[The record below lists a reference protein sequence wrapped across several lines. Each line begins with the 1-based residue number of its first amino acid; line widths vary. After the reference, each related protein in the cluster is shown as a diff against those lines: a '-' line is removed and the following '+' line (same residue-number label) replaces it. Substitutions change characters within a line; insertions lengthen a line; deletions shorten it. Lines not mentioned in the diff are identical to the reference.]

1 MISKVLSHY
10 ISSGRLLL
18 LLTLLWGGLSG
29 CSTPTPS
36 GGERDNYLSVDLT
49 LRAQADGQNT
59 LNADLLD
66 EEDKVHELR
75 IMLFQSGTLKYNL
88 CYNVPGGSSTTFAF
102 DGNPTVRRAVFRVP
116 KPGIYDMVVIA
127 NERVDATQGPTITT
141 ALNAVTQRSDLD
153 NIRVAMPAL
162 YKGGSLPT
170 IKLRS
175 PMTAEYANVDMTQ
188 AGTQAT
194 PHAILLPTPTHGV
207 ELLRGMAKVE
217 LLLKDMVEVQLQ
229 GNNQKRY
236 AWIGIGPFD
245 RLYTIKSLNMSK
257 SFPLM
262 PQNLLTPS
270 SEVASGVLFNDISLP
285 TTPNPK
291 CVIDPTTLEDLSI
304 GGVATADYKLAF
316 YIPEYLAAPAL
327 AVGDQPF
334 LQFTYKY
341 MSDVWD
347 PTSLVEKVSKNLMQ
361 NPNVA
366 DARKYLQE
374 VVALRGGSLVATGDY
389 SVYRN
394 SCYRI
399 TVRFKE

>member
-29 CSTPTPS
+29 CSTATPS
-36 GGERDNYLSVDLT
+36 GGERENYLSVGLT

-59 LNADLLD
+59 LNADLSD

-75 IMLFQSGTLKYNL
+75 IMLFQSGMLKYNL

-102 DGNPTVRRAVFRVP
+102 DGNPSVRRAVFRVP

-175 PMTAEYANVDMTQ
+175 PMTAEYSNVDMTQ

-194 PHAILLPTPTHGV
+194 PHPIMLPTPTRGV

-217 LLLKDMVEVQLQ
+217 LLLKDMVEVRLH
-229 GNNQKRY
+229 GDEKRY
-236 AWIGIGPFD
+236 SWIGIGSFD
-245 RLYTIKSLNMSK
+245 RLYTIKSFNMSK

-285 TTPNPK
+285 MTPDPE
-291 CVIDPTTLEDLSI
+291 CVIAPTTLEDGSI
-304 GGVATADYKLAF
+304 GGIATADYRLAF

-327 AVGDQPF
+327 PVGEQPF

-341 MSDVWD
+341 VSDVWND
-347 PTSLVEKVSKNLMQ
+347 PTSLVEKVSKNPMQ

-374 VVALRGGSLVATGDY
+374 VVALRGGSPVATGDY